1 MTDAPKRK
9 RGRPRTERPA
19 TTKIAASVPADIA
32 EALRARAAAED
43 RTPSSC
49 VREAVE
55 TWLSHRPRI

>member
-1 MTDAPKRK
+1 MTDDPKRG
-9 RGRPRTERPA
+9 RGRPRTERPS

-32 EALRARAAAED
+32 EALRLRAAAEN

-55 TWLSHRPRI
+55 EWLSARR